1 MSHFDS
7 TPMDAF
13 SFIFIIDNYS
23 FQASSTVDWLLKNMS
38 IYATDNRLETST
50 NVTQIISE

>member
-1 MSHFDS
+1 MSDFDS